1 MANNINI
8 VSISGNIVRDSEAR
22 ANDVLTFSV
31 ANSEMRKQDD
41 DWVNYPNYFDCVVFG
56 KRAQA
61 LKKWLV
67 KGTRVVISGRLH
79 QSRYENK
86 DGEKR
91 SRVEIIVND
100 IEFTSPKEHPG
111 EKSDEHC
118 DSLR

>member
-1 MANNINI
+1 MANNINV

-22 ANDVLTFSV
+22 AAEVLAFSV
-31 ANSEMRKQDD
+31 ACSETRKQGDE
-41 DWVNYPNYFDCVVFG
+41 WVNYPNYFDCVVFG

-67 KGTRVVISGRLH
+67 KGTRVQIAGKLH

-100 IEFTSPKEHPG
+100 IEFSSPKERPG
-111 EKSDEHC
+111 ERVESVEDAP
-118 DSLR
+118 L